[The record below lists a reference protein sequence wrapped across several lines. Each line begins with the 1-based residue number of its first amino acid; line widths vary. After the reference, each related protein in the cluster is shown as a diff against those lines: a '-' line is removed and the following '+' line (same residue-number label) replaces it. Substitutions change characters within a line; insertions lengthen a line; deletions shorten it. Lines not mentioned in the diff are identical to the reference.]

1 VPKSASIPAE
11 EPSASRTFIP
21 ETYSLATLTY
31 AAGACT
37 ACDLYQRGT
46 QVVFGE
52 GPKSARLMLIG
63 EQPGDQEDREGKPFV
78 GPAGRLLDRVLARS
92 ASTAATSTSPT
103 PSNIFKW
110 EPRGKRRLHVKPNAS
125 EVQACRAWLLA
136 ELSVITPAM
145 IVCLGA
151 VAAQSFLGPTISVIR
166 DHGQIYAGTPWAPWL
181 MATYHPSALLRMPD
195 ETTRE
200 AALEAFTADLQ
211 RAADTLAR
219 AKASRAS

>member
-78 GPAGRLLDRVLARS
+78 GPAGRLLDRVLAQVGLDRGDIYVTN
-92 ASTAATSTSPT
+92 AVKH
-103 PSNIFKW
+103 FKW
-110 EPRGKRRLHVKPNAS
+110 EPRGKRRIHVKPSAS
-125 EVQACRAWLLA
+125 EVQACRGWLLA
-136 ELSVITPAM
+136 ELSGHPDDDRLPRSRRRSILPRPHHQRHDAITASSTPTRH
-145 IVCLGA
+145 
-151 VAAQSFLGPTISVIR
+151 GPR
-166 DHGQIYAGTPWAPWL
+166 G
-181 MATYHPSALLRMPD
+181 
-195 ETTRE
+195 
-200 AALEAFTADLQ
+200 
-211 RAADTLAR
+211 
-219 AKASRAS
+219 

>member
-78 GPAGRLLDRVLARS
+78 GPAGRLLDRVLARVGLDRGDIYVTN
-92 ASTAATSTSPT
+92 AVKH
-103 PSNIFKW
+103 FKW

-211 RAADTLAR
+211 RAADTIAR
-219 AKASRAS
+219 ASASRAS